1 MRRIVPGDIVF
12 CKRTGYEHYGIYV
25 GGNRIIHYESSIKD
39 KIEGRPKVA
48 ETTIAKFKGEDI
60 IFTINPEHLLSFF
73 QDYGLFDEGNYKFY
87 SPSETVRRAKSK
99 LGTADYNLLW
109 NNCEHFALWCKT
121 GLATSSQ
128 IGTAAEFLIS
138 GIPII
143 GFIINSKRLEKQI
156 FMEEAQY

>member
-1 MRRIVPGDIVF
+1 MRQIVAGDIVF
-12 CKRTGYEHYGIYV
+12 CKRTGYEHYGIYI
-25 GGNRIIHYESSIKD
+25 GGNRVIHFVSSIKE
-39 KIEGRPKVA
+39 KIAGHPKVM
-48 ETTIAKFKGEDI
+48 ETSIAKFKGDDI
-60 IFTINPEHLLSFF
+60 LYTISPEYLLSFF
-73 QDYGLFDEGNYKFY
+73 QDYGLFEDGKHKFY

-128 IGTAAEFLIS
+128 IGTAAEFFIS

-143 GFIINSKRLEKQI
+143 GFIINSKRWEKRI
-156 FMEEAQY
+156 FMEEALY